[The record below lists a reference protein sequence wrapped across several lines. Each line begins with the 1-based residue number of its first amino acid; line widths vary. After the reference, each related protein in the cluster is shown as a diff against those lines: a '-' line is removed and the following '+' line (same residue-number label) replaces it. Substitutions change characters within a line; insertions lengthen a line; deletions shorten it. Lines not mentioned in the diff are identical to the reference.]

1 MVNWFICYVLYRN
14 SYCYSGNYWNDY
26 SRKDQESYWFYYK
39 LFLIVFVNKW
49 KVVYM
54 GLKVQYTF
62 ARKYTPIGLLKI
74 NCNIKPSADDTNVS
88 SALKIKGILYVNI

>member
-1 MVNWFICYVLYRN
+1 
-14 SYCYSGNYWNDY
+14 
-26 SRKDQESYWFYYK
+26 
-39 LFLIVFVNKW
+39 
-49 KVVYM
+49 M